1 MHQKKKDI
9 QKRYEGFLQTNSLW
23 KKKSIQQLNQF
34 KIIANSR
41 KIDVDIDD
49 KLRLGKYI
57 ERFVSFQLNQE
68 KSITVLCENIQI
80 QKDKVTLGELDCI
93 IQKEN
98 KTIHLEITYKFYLYD
113 TSVGKSEIDHFIGP
127 NRNDSLS
134 KKLKKLK
141 EKQFPLLYSDECTSY
156 LNSIN
161 LTADGME
168 QKVYFK
174 AQLFLP
180 FFNNNIRL
188 KLLNE
193 KCITGY
199 YIHQKELT
207 LFKNS
212 KFYIPNKKDWIV
224 IPHKNVTWLNY
235 EKFQQISID
244 LFHKKTAPLCWVKLQ
259 NGEILK
265 LFLVWWPSYKCKKS
279 LSF

>member
-9 QKRYEGFLQTNSLW
+9 QKRYEGFLQTDSLW
-23 KKKSIQQLNQF
+23 KKKSILQLDQF
-34 KIIANSR
+34 KIEAKSR
-41 KIDVDIDD
+41 KIDIEIND

-80 QKDKVTLGELDCI
+80 QKNKVTMGELDSI
-93 IQKEN
+93 IEREN
-98 KTIHLEITYKFYLYD
+98 KTIHLEIVYKFYLYD
-113 TSVGKSEIDHFIGP
+113 ASVGKSEIDHFIGP

-134 KKLKKLK
+134 KKLNKLK
-141 EKQFPLLYSDECTSY
+141 EKQFPLLYSDECTNY

-161 LTADGME
+161 LTANTIE

-180 FFNNNIRL
+180 FSNPNIRL

-193 KCITGY
+193 NCITGY
-199 YIHQKELT
+199 YIYPKELT
-207 LFKNS
+207 LFKNC
-212 KFYIPNKKDWIV
+212 KFYIPIKKDWIV
-224 IPHKNVTWLNY
+224 LPHKNVTWIKY
-235 EKFQQISID
+235 EAFQQISID
-244 LFHKKTAPLCWVKLQ
+244 FFQKKIAPLCWVKLQ

-265 LFLVWWPSYKCKKS
+265 LFLVWWSPHK
-279 LSF
+279 

>member
-1 MHQKKKDI
+1 MYQKKKDI
-9 QKRYEGFLQTNSLW
+9 QKRYEGFLQTHNLW
-23 KKKSIQQLNQF
+23 KKKSILQLNQF
-34 KIIANSR
+34 KIEARSR
-41 KIDVDIDD
+41 KIDVEIND

-98 KTIHLEITYKFYLYD
+98 KTIHLEIVYKFYLYD
-113 TSVGKSEIDHFIGP
+113 ASVGKSEIDHFIGP
-127 NRNDSLS
+127 NRNDSFS
-134 KKLKKLK
+134 KKLNKLK
-141 EKQFPLLYSDECTSY
+141 EKQFPLLYSNECTNY

-161 LTADGME
+161 LTANTIE

-180 FFNNNIRL
+180 FSNPNIRL

-193 KCITGY
+193 NCITGY
-199 YIHQKELT
+199 YIYQKELT
-207 LFKNS
+207 LFKNC

-224 IPHKNVTWLNY
+224 LPHKNVTWLKY
-235 EKFQQISID
+235 EAFQQISID
-244 LFHKKTAPLCWVKLQ
+244 FFQKKIAPLCWVNLQ

-265 LFLVWWPSYKCKKS
+265 LFLVWWSPHK
-279 LSF
+279 